1 VTRLAA
7 SPAVKQVSSVALIAP
22 AGLGTEINQSF
33 IDGMLNAGST
43 AVLRRELEKLAV
55 RLPAFGS
62 EFMTDLVASLKER
75 SSALEELV
83 SDLSSSGVQ
92 QIDIRGELEQL
103 QMPVSIFWGRQDQ
116 IIPWTHALNAPPKIA
131 LHLISGV
138 GHMPQWESSNL
149 VLDRLLQMG
158 LFSE

>member
-1 VTRLAA
+1 
-7 SPAVKQVSSVALIAP
+7 
-22 AGLGTEINQSF
+22 
-33 IDGMLNAGST
+33 
-43 AVLRRELEKLAV
+43 
-55 RLPAFGS
+55 
-62 EFMTDLVASLKER
+62 VASLKER

-116 IIPWTHALNAPPKIA
+116 IIPWSHALNAPPKIA

-158 LFSE
+158 LFVE